1 MCEPLPF
8 QLGFQDTVECQ
19 VPGEKCT
26 VADPRSWLSGP
37 CFPSQLL
44 SYTPPEQT
52 LHSVPVMFWWR
63 NTVSAQGWDGETHGQ
78 VPAGCPGREG
88 FLEEE
93 CPRGQV
99 SSDSVMLRVRPWCL
113 DGSV

>member
-63 NTVSAQGWDGETHGQ
+63 NTVSAQGWDGETQ
-78 VPAGCPGREG
+78 MWAGPCGLPWQGGLPGG
-88 FLEEE
+88 
-93 CPRGQV
+93 GM
-99 SSDSVMLRVRPWCL
+99 S
-113 DGSV
+113 